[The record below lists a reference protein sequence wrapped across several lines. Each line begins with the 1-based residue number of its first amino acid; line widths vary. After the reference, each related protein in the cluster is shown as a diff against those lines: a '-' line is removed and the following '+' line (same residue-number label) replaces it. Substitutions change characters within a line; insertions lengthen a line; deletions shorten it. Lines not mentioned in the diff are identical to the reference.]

1 MNCERHQ
8 ERVGGASLRR
18 RFSRAALH
26 AGLCVGLAALFSA
39 ASLGSAAEARTYTVG
54 GKAYTEQYVLAEITK
69 QMLERAGLDARTRV
83 GYATDK
89 IRQAQLAG
97 DIDIS
102 WDYSWTGYRI
112 HLGYTEPKQ
121 PDEALRIV
129 READLE
135 NGLVWLNRSA
145 VKNSATLAVN
155 LDYAAENCIHS
166 LEDLA
171 QAIRNGLK
179 VRFASDQECHKRED
193 CLIGMQRAYDF
204 KIPRDQIAVMNV
216 AETHEALHERRA
228 EIGVVYATD
237 GKIPAYDLELLEDP
251 KNVTNAYYI
260 TPVVSAAALEEEPK
274 IRAVL
279 DKIAAALDTQTSQ
292 DLHYRVD
299 IVGQSVEEV
308 ARYFIKTKGL

>member
-1 MNCERHQ
+1 MNCDLHIERTGEQPHA
-8 ERVGGASLRR
+8 R
-18 RFSRAALH
+18 RAAL
-26 AGLCVGLAALFSA
+26 AALQACLGACLAVWLSVA
-39 ASLGSAAEARTYTVG
+39 PLGSFAEARTYTVG

-69 QMLERAGLDARTRV
+69 QMLERAGLSARTRV

-97 DIDIS
+97 DVDIS

-112 HLGYTEPKQ
+112 HLGFTEPKE

-145 VKNSATLAVN
+145 VKNSAALAVN

-166 LEDLA
+166 IADLA

-179 VRFASDQECHKRED
+179 VRVASDQECHKRED
-193 CLIGMQRAYDF
+193 CLIGLQRAYDF
-204 KIPRDQIAVMNV
+204 KIPRDQISVMNV

-228 EIGVVYATD
+228 EIGVVYTTD

-251 KNVTNAYYI
+251 KSVTNSYYI
-260 TPVVSAAALEEEPK
+260 TPVVSSSALEEEPK
-274 IRAVL
+274 IREVL
-279 DKIAAALDTQTSQ
+279 DKIAAALDTETSQ
-292 DLHYRVD
+292 DMHYRVD
-299 IVGQSVEEV
+299 IVGQSVEQV
-308 ARYFIKTKGL
+308 ARFFIKTKGL